1 MFIRFIQMIMNNN
14 FDSKLAYLKWCK
26 TMGID
31 YFFTPHPAQ
40 YSSKS
45 FIAQALQNKQA
56 NLRKNVNVVNVIKEK
71 KTSIST
77 VVTCDDAV
85 LSQGNHNKAK
95 ASDLNAGSNNESSS
109 SRKLAD
115 RASTIEELRQAVMG
129 FDECGLKNFAKNT
142 VFSDGVESAKIM
154 LVGEAPG
161 AKEDEQGVPFCGES
175 GMLLDMMLECI
186 GLSRKRNIY
195 ITNSVFW
202 RPPANRRPTPEEINI
217 CRPFLEKHIALIKP
231 KLIIL
236 VGNTAAT
243 SVLGAHSGISRIRRN
258 YYSYN
263 NQYHTE
269 NIPTTALFHP
279 AYLLRQPSQKKT
291 TWFDLLKIKIFLDEG
306 V

>member
-1 MFIRFIQMIMNNN
+1 MIMNNN
-14 FDSKLAYLKWCK
+14 FDSKLAYLKWYK

-31 YFFTPHPAQ
+31 YFFTPHPAH

-45 FIAQALQNKQA
+45 FIAQALQNQQA
-56 NLRKNVNVVNVIKEK
+56 NLRKNVNLIKKEK
-71 KTSIST
+71 ASLPSTS
-77 VVTCDDAV
+77 TCDDIV
-85 LSQGNHNKAK
+85 SSQDNQNNCNANN
-95 ASDLNAGSNNESSS
+95 LNIFNIDSNDKPCS

-115 RASTIEELRQAVMG
+115 CASTIEELRQAVMNFNG
-129 FDECGLKNFAKNT
+129 CGLKSFAKNT
-142 VFSDGVESAKIM
+142 VFADGVKTAKIM

-175 GMLLDMMLECI
+175 GMLLDTMLECI
-186 GLSRKRNIY
+186 SLSRKRNIY

-202 RPPANRRPTPEEINI
+202 RPPANRRPTPEEIDM

-243 SVLGAHSGISRIRRN
+243 SVLGAHSGISKIRQN

-263 NQYHTE
+263 NRYHPE
-269 NIPTTALFHP
+269 NISTTALFHP

-291 TWFDLLKIKIFLDEG
+291 TWFDLLKIKMFLDKESG
-306 V
+306 